1 MSDIDDFFQA
11 LNQPGVG
18 TIWIRM
24 GEVKDWL
31 LLHGETMETLTR
43 EALGCGFTCTEE
55 KFTKDGRDVNCL
67 KIERATPCFK
77 ESLPVLKT
85 SMEASK
91 SGNGSSS
98 A

>member
-31 LLHGETMETLTR
+31 LQHSETLETLKR
-43 EALGCGFTCTEE
+43 EALGCGFVCTEE
-55 KFTKDGRDVNCL
+55 RITRDNKEVHCI
-67 KIERATPCFK
+67 KIEKATPCFK
-77 ESLPVLKT
+77 PSRPVLKT
-85 SMEASK
+85 DTAPSK
-91 SGNGSSS
+91 
-98 A
+98 